1 MKKIIAFGDSIVRG
15 VITDPFRKGRYTISD
30 GNFVS
35 LCGEYLDRETLNFGK
50 FGSTIETGEDIVD
63 RHLSQIRKGDIALLE
78 WGGND
83 CDFDW
88 NDVATNPTALHNP
101 LTPLAEYR
109 TRYASIIR
117 KIRAAGARP
126 VLLSLPP
133 VDPDRFISHV
143 TRGMSV
149 FQKISVLKWM
159 GNTDYVRGWHE
170 FYNLEIFKTGSALG
184 VPVLDITSAFL
195 KRKDWRNLLCPDGI
209 HPTEEGHALIADVI
223 CRAEV

>member
-15 VITDPFRKGRYTISD
+15 VISDPFRKGRYTISD

-35 LCGEYLDRETLNFGK
+35 LCGEMLDRETLNFGK
-50 FGSTIETGEDIVD
+50 LGSTINTGEEIVD
-63 RHLSQIRKGDIALLE
+63 RHLSQIRKGDIVLLE

-83 CDFDW
+83 CDFNW
-88 NDVATNPTALHNP
+88 ADVASSPGTSHDPA
-101 LTPLAEYR
+101 TPVSEYK
-109 TRYASIIR
+109 TRYASIISKLR
-117 KIRAAGARP
+117 SVGAKP

-143 TRGMSV
+143 TRGMSLSQKLSV
-149 FQKISVLKWM
+149 FKWM
-159 GNTDYVRGWHE
+159 GNTDYVSRWHE
-170 FYNLEIFKTGSALG
+170 FYNLEIFKMGASLK

-195 KRKDWRNLLCPDGI
+195 RKRDYQSLLCPDGI

-223 CRAEV
+223 CQAGI